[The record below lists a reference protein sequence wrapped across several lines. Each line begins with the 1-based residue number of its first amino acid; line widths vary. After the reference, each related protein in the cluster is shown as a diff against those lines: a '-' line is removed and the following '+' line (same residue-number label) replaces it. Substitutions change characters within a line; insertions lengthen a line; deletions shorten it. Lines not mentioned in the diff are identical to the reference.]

1 MNQAKTDALY
11 LMQHYKQTDNKGF
24 VEMLFTRLTKD
35 KTPAYAARLAKE
47 FKALLKA
54 SKL

>member
-1 MNQAKTDALY
+1 MMQAKNDAIY

-54 SKL
+54 SKP